1 MKLNF
6 SIVFSLVVAWVLVG
20 CVTTPQPEVADKVE
34 EKEVSPLVSVPEK
47 PVAPVVP
54 DDGLRVGNLMVMPK
68 ETEYRSTQPAGVA
81 EGPGA
86 AVVSAPPLVAPKPPK
101 SEGASGAKPE

>member
-1 MKLNF
+1 M
-6 SIVFSLVVAWVLVG
+6 G
-20 CVTTPQPEVADKVE
+20 CVTTPQPEVADKAE
-34 EKEVSPLVSVPEK
+34 EKAVPSQVSTPEK
-47 PVAPVVP
+47 PVVPVVP

-68 ETEYRSTQPAGVA
+68 ETEYRSTQPAGAA

-86 AVVSAPPLVAPKPPK
+86 AVVSAPPVVAPKPPK